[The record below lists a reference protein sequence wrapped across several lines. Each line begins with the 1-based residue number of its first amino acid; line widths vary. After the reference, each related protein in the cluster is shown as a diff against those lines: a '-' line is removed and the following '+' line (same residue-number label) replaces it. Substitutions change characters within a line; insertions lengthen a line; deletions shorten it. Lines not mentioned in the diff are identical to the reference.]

1 MTVLWKETIR
11 PETIGCLLEAQ
22 EIERQQL
29 AQELHDGPL
38 QGLHSLDFGLVA
50 LTQQGRDAETKQQLA
65 QMRTVLQGISRRLR
79 TICQD
84 LRPPALGPFG
94 LSVVLRS
101 YAEAFQLLYPN
112 IQVELSLVEDEQQLP
127 QLTRVTLYRIF
138 QHALRNVAQHAQATQ
153 VRIALFFADEQVVLR
168 IEDDGRGFEV
178 PQAWLDWAS
187 QGRFGLFEC
196 LQRAGAIGGELQ
208 IETQPGRGVRLDI
221 TVPYGPNTTKSLP

>member
-65 QMRTVLQGISRRLR
+65 QMRAVLQGISRRLR

-138 QHALRNVAQHAQATQ
+138 QHALRNVAQHAQA
-153 VRIALFFADEQVVLR
+153 
-168 IEDDGRGFEV
+168 
-178 PQAWLDWAS
+178 
-187 QGRFGLFEC
+187 
-196 LQRAGAIGGELQ
+196 
-208 IETQPGRGVRLDI
+208 
-221 TVPYGPNTTKSLP
+221 